1 MVYLLPTEVSL
12 SLWFFF
18 LLFRLVRVV
27 RVMAVNGVVTSP
39 RLGVE
44 VETVD
49 GPALQIRDG
58 ERSTNV

>member
-1 MVYLLPTEVSL
+1 LATEAGRRALRFDVL
-12 SLWFFF
+12 
-18 LLFRLVRVV
+18 RVV

-58 ERSTNV
+58 DRSTNV

>member
-1 MVYLLPTEVSL
+1 LATEAGRRALRFDVL
-12 SLWFFF
+12 
-18 LLFRLVRVV
+18 RVV